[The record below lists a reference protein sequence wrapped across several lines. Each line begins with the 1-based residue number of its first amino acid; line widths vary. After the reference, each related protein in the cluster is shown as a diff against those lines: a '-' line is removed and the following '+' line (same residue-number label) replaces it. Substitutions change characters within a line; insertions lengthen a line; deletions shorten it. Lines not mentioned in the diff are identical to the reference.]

1 MANHLRRQIRER
13 IATDVTG
20 LSTTGSNV
28 FQSRAYPI
36 EESKLPC
43 LLVFDSEE
51 SVEIR
56 SMGAIRGISSELTIN
71 IEGYCQ
77 GGDGATVMNT
87 LAAIQKEVQIAMQAD
102 IDINSLARDSY
113 LTSADASVN
122 AEAIKP
128 TGSVRMTYL
137 VTYQYM
143 ENAPDTAA

>member
-13 IATDVTG
+13 IVSDVTG

-28 FQSRAYPI
+28 FQSRAYPV

-77 GGDGATVMNT
+77 GSDGSSVMNT

-113 LTSADASVN
+113 LTNADASVN
-122 AEAIKP
+122 AEATKP
-128 TGSVRMTYL
+128 TGSVRLSYL
-137 VTYQYM
+137 VIYQYM